1 MKPLLR
7 NLHLYAGLFASPLVV
22 LFSISV
28 LLLVHAWIP
37 GAGAERTSRRV
48 ENLAIPPGLEQAK
61 GRDQIAAVR
70 GVLGQ
75 LGVGGEV
82 GFVRHFP
89 AERRLT
95 VAVLLPGADTNVEID
110 LAARTALVAARTTGA
125 WDATVFL
132 HKMPGPHN
140 VNIRGNSVFMQ
151 VWRILADATVGLIL
165 FLTLSGL
172 YLWAALRAERR
183 TGLAFLG
190 AGAASLAT
198 LVYALVG

>member
-1 MKPLLR
+1 
-7 NLHLYAGLFASPLVV
+7 
-22 LFSISV
+22 
-28 LLLVHAWIP
+28 
-37 GAGAERTSRRV
+37 
-48 ENLAIPPGLEQAK
+48 
-61 GRDQIAAVR
+61 
-70 GVLGQ
+70 
-75 LGVGGEV
+75 
-82 GFVRHFP
+82 
-89 AERRLT
+89 
-95 VAVLLPGADTNVEID
+95 VLLPGADTNVEID